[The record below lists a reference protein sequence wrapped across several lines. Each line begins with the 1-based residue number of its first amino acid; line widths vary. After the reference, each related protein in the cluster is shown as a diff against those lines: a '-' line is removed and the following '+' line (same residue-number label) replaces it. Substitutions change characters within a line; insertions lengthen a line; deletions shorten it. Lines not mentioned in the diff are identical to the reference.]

1 MSTLSDTAACWNP
14 RASLHPLTHSFFGG
28 LLSAATSLILKHHHP
43 GRDLSAVCLQRS
55 EVSTQTQQGPPAAPC
70 CQSLGC
76 RGEARQGDGWIS
88 LCGGFQ
94 VRSLSNQTEVI
105 IPTGGYFF
113 KQGCRDAHLL
123 VKHAVLSVCSAVRR
137 IHRPQVGMRD
147 RAGKQHLY
155 LLFRKNK
162 ENIEIENS
170 LRRGERVHFP
180 CGWLTQAKTFYT
192 NQFFYSSM
200 QSETRLLRSHFLP
213 RPHLEVRGV
222 TLSTPTCVRA
232 WRGALGCHARLHAS
246 CARECVHRSPAMMPT
261 VPKGLLGL
269 SR

>member
-1 MSTLSDTAACWNP
+1 M
-14 RASLHPLTHSFFGG
+14 
-28 LLSAATSLILKHHHP
+28 SAATSLILKHHHP
-43 GRDLSAVCLQRS
+43 GRDISAVCLHRS

-88 LCGGFQ
+88 LCGSFQ
-94 VRSLSNQTEVI
+94 VGSLSNQTEVI

-155 LLFRKNK
+155 LLFGKNK

-170 LRRGERVHFP
+170 LSRGESVHFP
-180 CGWLTQAKTFYT
+180 CGFPTQAKTFYT
-192 NQFFYSSM
+192 NQFLHSSM
-200 QSETRLLRSHFLP
+200 QSVIRLLRSHFLP
-213 RPHLEVRGV
+213 RPHPEVRGV
-222 TLSTPTCVRA
+222 TLSTPTCVQA
-232 WRGALGCHARLHAS
+232 WRVHGGSRGVMHVCMPLVHGSVCTARLQ
-246 CARECVHRSPAMMPT
+246 
-261 VPKGLLGL
+261 
-269 SR
+269 